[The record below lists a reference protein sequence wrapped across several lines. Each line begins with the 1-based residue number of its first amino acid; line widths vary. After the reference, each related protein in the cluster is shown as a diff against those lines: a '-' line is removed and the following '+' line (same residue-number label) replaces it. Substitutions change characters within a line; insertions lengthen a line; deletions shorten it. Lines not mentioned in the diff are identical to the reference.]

1 MKSLNEQ
8 DFATLRRRMVEVIEF
23 EFDLVS
29 DETER
34 TGLGAGL
41 REALLAVPR
50 HQFVPSPLAPL
61 AYQDRPLPIG
71 FDKTISQPFIG
82 ALMVELLDLDENS
95 RVLEVG
101 TGLGYLTAIL
111 GSLAA
116 EVYSVEIVE
125 EFVDAAQARVR
136 ELGYGNVAVRVGDGS
151 RGWEDAAP
159 FDAIVVSAAATE
171 IPPALARQL
180 AEGGRLVLPLEVA
193 GSQRLVRAVRVNGH
207 LLIQEVLPVAFT
219 RLETL
224 FRPEPT

>member
-1 MKSLNEQ
+1 M
-8 DFATLRRRMVEVIEF
+8 
-23 EFDLVS
+23 
-29 DETER
+29 
-34 TGLGAGL
+34 
-41 REALLAVPR
+41 AVPR
-50 HQFVPSPLAPL
+50 HRFVPPALAPL

-82 ALMVELLDLDENS
+82 ALMVQLLDLDENS
-95 RVLEVG
+95 CVLEIG

-116 EVYSVEIVE
+116 EVYSVDVVE
-125 EFVDAAQARVR
+125 EFVGAAQARVR

-171 IPPALARQL
+171 IPQALARQL

-193 GSQRLVRAVRVNGH
+193 GSQRLVRAVRENGY

-219 RLETL
+219 KLETL
-224 FRPEPT
+224 FRSEPT